1 MTLADVL
8 AGLDPGQ
15 TVTVAVV
22 RSDGAKQTLRVTL
35 GSSRAETTWKENR

>member
-22 RSDGAKQTLRVTL
+22 RPDGAKQTLRVTL